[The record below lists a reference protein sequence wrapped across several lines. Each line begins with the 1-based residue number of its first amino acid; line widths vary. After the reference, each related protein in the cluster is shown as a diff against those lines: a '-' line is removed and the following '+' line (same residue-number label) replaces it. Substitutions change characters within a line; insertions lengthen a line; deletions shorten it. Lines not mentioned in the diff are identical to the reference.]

1 MNSKQRV
8 FATLAHRAPDR
19 VPIDFGG
26 SAVTGIHVSVVA
38 ALRDYYGLERRP
50 VKAVDPGQMLGL
62 MDEDLKRA
70 MGIDVDGLYR
80 RGARFGFPLEDWK
93 PFRMFD
99 GLEILVPGGFNYT
112 VDANGD
118 ILMHPEGDVTEPPS
132 ARMPKDG
139 YFFDSIIRQDPID
152 EDKLNPED
160 NLEEFGPVS
169 DADLAFLA
177 QTAHGQEDN
186 GRAVFASFGGTSLG
200 DIALVPAPQ
209 LRHPR
214 GIRDIT
220 EWYIATRARRDYVHK
235 VFEKQCEIALANL
248 ARVHAAV
255 GDRVDVAFICG
266 TDFGTQKSAFC
277 SVESFNELW
286 FPYYKLINDWVHKHT
301 NWKTFKHSCGSVARF
316 YPSFIEAGFDIIN
329 PIQCSAAGMD
339 PERLKAEFGSRLV
352 FWGGGVD
359 TQQTLPF
366 GTPAEVREQVL
377 RRLEIFSPGG
387 GFVFNAIHNI
397 QARTPVANIAAM
409 LEAVKEFN
417 G

>member
-8 FATLAHRAPDR
+8 LTALGHRQPDR

-26 SAVTGIHVSVVA
+26 SAVSGIHVSVVA
-38 ALRDYYGLERRP
+38 ALREHYGLERRP
-50 VKAVDPGQMLGL
+50 VKVFDPGQMLGVL
-62 MDEDLKRA
+62 DDDLKQA

-80 RGARFGFPLEDWK
+80 RGTRFGFPLENWK
-93 PFRMFD
+93 PFRMYN
-99 GLEILVPGGFNYT
+99 GLEVLVPGGFNYT
-112 VDANGD
+112 VDENGD
-118 ILMHPEGDVTEPPS
+118 TLMHPEGDVNAPAS

-169 DADLAFLA
+169 DADLTFLTRA
-177 QTAHGQEDN
+177 VDQLEAN
-186 GRAVFASFGGTSLG
+186 GRAVFGSFGGTSLG
-200 DIALVPAPQ
+200 DVALVPAPQ
-209 LRHPR
+209 LRHPK

-220 EWYIATRARRDYVHK
+220 EWYISTRARRDYVHK
-235 VFEKQCEIALANL
+235 VFEKQCEVALANL
-248 ARVHAAV
+248 ARIHAAV

-266 TDFGTQKSAFC
+266 TDFGTQKSSFC
-277 SVESFNELW
+277 SVDSFGELW
-286 FPYYKLINDWVHKHT
+286 LPYYKIINGWVHKNT
-301 NWKTFKHSCGSVARF
+301 NWKTFKHSCGAVAKF

-329 PIQCSAAGMD
+329 PVQCSAAGMD
-339 PERLKAEFGSRLV
+339 PERLKAEFGGRLT

-366 GTPAEVREQVL
+366 GSPAEVREQVL
-377 RRLEIFSPGG
+377 RRLEAFAPGG
-387 GFVFNAIHNI
+387 GYIFNTIHNI